1 MGQLIQ
7 SKRFNREQSTLHK
20 TKTFFFCFYVEH
32 FVSYWLC
39 LFPFF
44 VFETDQNKQEQEGE
58 EGTGNG
64 GGESEGGRERERR
77 REREREKKR
86 KLLKTVQGKMD

>member
-39 LFPFF
+39 LFRFF

-64 GGESEGGRERERR
+64 GGERERERGREREG
-77 REREREKKR
+77 EREREKR